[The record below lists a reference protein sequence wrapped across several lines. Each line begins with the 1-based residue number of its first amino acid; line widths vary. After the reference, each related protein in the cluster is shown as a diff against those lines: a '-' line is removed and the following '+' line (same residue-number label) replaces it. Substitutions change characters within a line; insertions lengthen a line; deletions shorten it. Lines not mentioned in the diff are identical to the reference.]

1 MYPVTESLPPRS
13 WTEVIALRRRA
24 NLSTFGLTGLAAA
37 GAWVWLGLPF
47 AALWL
52 ASVMATLAFNR
63 AASAWV
69 QAWPR
74 GNRGPEWMLAAVTFV
89 YTVVYCTLPFALITR
104 ATADTAWM
112 AGVAMIGAISL
123 SSTSEF
129 VISRRIGASSLA
141 ALSLTTALIALFRAA
156 GEPLLN
162 QILGLAAVA
171 GFFACILQ
179 FAWRRVGDDLRFQAS
194 VAAAQAANAAKSTFL
209 ATMSHEIR
217 TPLNGVLGMAQ
228 AMAAEPLSDVQRERL
243 AIIHDSGE
251 SLKAIL
257 NDVLD
262 LSKVEAGKL
271 EIESTPL
278 DLERTLRMAVA
289 PFEPLAA
296 GKGLDLTLEIAP
308 SAQGVFRGDPV
319 RLRQVIGNLLSNA
332 IKFTDAGGISVTAA
346 RQDGRVRIVV
356 RDTGEGMPTDQI
368 EHLFDK
374 FAQLDASTTRRH
386 GGTGLGLA
394 ICRELC
400 RLMDG
405 DIVAEGR
412 IGEGSAFT
420 VTLGLPWLG
429 PTPAASVAAARDVGA
444 GPAEDPALKVLAA
457 EDNHVNRLVL
467 QTLLGQAGLVPHIV
481 ENGALAVEAWA
492 AAEWDLVLMDIHMP
506 VMDGVAAVR
515 EIRSREAAGGLRR
528 TPVIALTANAMTHQ
542 IQDLLA
548 EGMDGHVAKPIDV
561 ADLFAAMESALAG
574 PPRTVAAQDQ
584 AMATA

>member
-1 MYPVTESLPPRS
+1 VTESLPPRS

-24 NLSTFGLTGLAAA
+24 NVSTFGLTGLAAA

-52 ASVMATLAFNR
+52 TAVVATLAFNR
-63 AASAWV
+63 AACAWV
-69 QAWPR
+69 EARPR
-74 GNRGPEWMLAAVTFV
+74 RDRRLEWMLAAVTFV
-89 YTVVYCTLPFALITR
+89 YTIVYCTLPFGLIAH
-104 ATADTAWM
+104 ATDDTAAM
-112 AGVAMIGAISL
+112 AGAAMIGAIAL

-141 ALSLTTALIALFRAA
+141 ALLLTTGLIALSRAA
-156 GEPLLN
+156 GEPLMN
-162 QILGLAAVA
+162 QVLGLAAVT

-179 FAWRRVGDDLRFQAS
+179 FAMHRVRDDLRFQAS
-194 VAAAQAANAAKSTFL
+194 VAAAEAANAAKSTFL

-228 AMAAEPLSDVQRERL
+228 AMAAEPLSEIQRERL
-243 AIIHDSGE
+243 GVIHDSGE

-278 DLERTLRMAVA
+278 DLERTLQMAVA

-308 SAQGVFRGDPV
+308 SARGVYRGDPV

-332 IKFTDAGGISVTAA
+332 VKFTDAGGIAVTATREA
-346 RQDGRVRIVV
+346 GRVRIVV
-356 RDTGEGMPTDQI
+356 RDTGEGIPPDQI

-412 IGEGSAFT
+412 VGQGSAFI

-429 PTPAASVAAARDVGA
+429 PTPVAATAAARDPDADPVCG
-444 GPAEDPALKVLAA
+444 PALKVLAA
-457 EDNHVNRLVL
+457 EDNRINRLVL
-467 QTLLGQAGLVPHIV
+467 QTLLGQAGLVPHLV
-481 ENGALAVEAWA
+481 ENGAEAVEAWA
-492 AAEWDLVLMDIHMP
+492 VAEWDLILMDIHMP
-506 VMDGVAAVR
+506 VMDGITAVR

-528 TPVIALTANAMTHQ
+528 TPIIALTANAMTHQ
-542 IQDLLA
+542 IQELLA
-548 EGMDGHVAKPIDV
+548 AGMDAHVAKPIEV
-561 ADLFAAMESALAG
+561 ANLFATMEAALAG
-574 PPRTVAAQDQ
+574 AAQGEAD
-584 AMATA
+584 AAGPARASA